1 MLWNLLIRDLH
12 IFPNLVDYFLYGL
25 PGHVLFIFG
34 FKKCQN
40 TVFLTFF
47 DFSYFFSEGGK
58 KMNVGTKKTKCY
70 LTERIIQG
78 AKTKI
83 IISKNVKKEKFKLV
97 GAAPVQSQENHQLG
111 KHFSKRYSHFSA
123 PCKSTGNPG
132 VSNMPGLIDVL
143 KCRYRAL
150 STYKED

>member
-1 MLWNLLIRDLH
+1 MPKYSI
-12 IFPNLVDYFLYGL
+12 
-25 PGHVLFIFG
+25 
-34 FKKCQN
+34 
-40 TVFLTFF
+40 F

-97 GAAPVQSQENHQLG
+97 GAAPVQSQGNHQC
-111 KHFSKRYSHFSA
+111 SKSIAERCSICH
-123 PCKSTGNPG
+123 
-132 VSNMPGLIDVL
+132 
-143 KCRYRAL
+143 R
-150 STYKED
+150 

>member
-1 MLWNLLIRDLH
+1 MIRDLH

-47 DFSYFFSEGGK
+47 DFYYFFSEGGK

-97 GAAPVQSQENHQLG
+97 GAAPVQSQENHQL
-111 KHFSKRYSHFSA
+111 
-123 PCKSTGNPG
+123 
-132 VSNMPGLIDVL
+132 L
-143 KCRYRAL
+143 
-150 STYKED
+150 

>member
-1 MLWNLLIRDLH
+1 MIRDLH
-12 IFPNLVDYFLYGL
+12 IFLNLVDYFLYGL

-40 TVFLTFF
+40 TAFLTFF
-47 DFSYFFSEGGK
+47 DFYYFFLKGK
-58 KMNVGTKKTKCY
+58 KMNVGKKKTKCY

-97 GAAPVQSQENHQLG
+97 GAAPVQSQENHQ
-111 KHFSKRYSHFSA
+111 
-123 PCKSTGNPG
+123 
-132 VSNMPGLIDVL
+132 
-143 KCRYRAL
+143 
-150 STYKED
+150 